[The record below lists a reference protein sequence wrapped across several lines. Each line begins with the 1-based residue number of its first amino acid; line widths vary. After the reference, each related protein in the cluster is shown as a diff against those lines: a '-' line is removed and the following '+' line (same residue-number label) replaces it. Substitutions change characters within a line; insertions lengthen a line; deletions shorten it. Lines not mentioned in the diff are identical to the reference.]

1 LIGAIR
7 SLPGWLETA
16 LVVAAAFGVFVYS
29 ALAYEP
35 AASVTYAAS
44 DFSYLAHYEIVVG
57 AILLA
62 FLFVRGW
69 RMEALGFRRFQVRDL
84 FDTALLTLSV
94 FLVPTLLWSAF
105 GDPDARSPMVV
116 SEPGVS
122 AAVAIAFS
130 LINASYE
137 EIFVC
142 AYVVAAARK
151 LGLAPAVLIS
161 AALRLS
167 YHLYQGP
174 MALITIL
181 PVGLIFAW
189 YFAVRGRVW
198 PLIVIHFALDLLALA
213 PYMHGGER

>member
-1 LIGAIR
+1 MIGAIR

-16 LVVAAAFGVFVYS
+16 LIVAAGFGVFIYS

-35 AASVTYAAS
+35 ASVVYTAG
-44 DFSYLAHYEIVVG
+44 DFSYLAQYEIIVG

-69 RMEALGFRRFQVRDL
+69 RMEALGFRRFQPRDL

-94 FLVPTLLWSAF
+94 FLIPTLLWSVF
-105 GDPDARSPMVV
+105 GDPNAQSPMVV

-122 AAVAIAFS
+122 AATAIAFS

-142 AYVVAAARK
+142 AYVVAATRK
-151 LGLAPAVLIS
+151 LGLAPAILIS
-161 AALRLS
+161 AALRVS

-174 MALITIL
+174 LALISIL

-213 PYMHGGER
+213 PYMHGGES